1 VGTVN
6 HAIVVVVVVTQEIR
20 EPFIDSRQ
28 PPETV

>member
-6 HAIVVVVVVTQEIR
+6 HAIVVVVVTQEIR
-20 EPFIDSRQ
+20 ETFVDSRQ